1 MPCLANAQCPVWPVC
16 PVWPRTPHVTE
27 KGYISNAVIATAKT
41 LRTLLRAETID
52 FIAYCFFLLPTSI
65 GLLLYIGIILS
76 KLSGTIALHSE
87 NYYSDAKVNDIIC
100 Q

>member
-1 MPCLANAQCPVWPVC
+1 MAYICILFSRLVSLVHSYSN
-16 PVWPRTPHVTE
+16 PRIICEFLTPDRAGSGRVGV
-27 KGYISNAVIATAKT
+27 GYKIYESCKDCYICK
-41 LRTLLRAETID
+41 
-52 FIAYCFFLLPTSI
+52 S
-65 GLLLYIGIILS
+65 GYIGIILS